1 MKELPE
7 GERPR
12 ERLLSF
18 GPEALSD
25 AELLAT
31 ILGTGDAGSNLT
43 ALDLAR
49 KMLRELVGEP
59 QGWGSLRHLAEASPE
74 ELASFRGVG
83 CAKAASILAA
93 IEMGKRVAAD
103 RTSRPMI
110 HGPADV
116 AQLLAPDMARL
127 DREHFRAVLLDSKN
141 RVIAVE
147 LVTIGG
153 LDSSAV
159 HPREVF
165 KACIRRSAAAV
176 ILTHNH
182 PSGDPTPSPQDVRA
196 TRRMIEAGRLLG
208 IEVLDHVI
216 IGDGKHYSLRGR
228 GMKWDVGDGESD
240 RSWKENN

>member
-12 ERLLSF
+12 ERLLSL
-18 GPEALSD
+18 GPRALSD

-31 ILGTGDAGSNLT
+31 ILGTGDSGSNLT
-43 ALDLAR
+43 ALGLAR
-49 KMLRELVGEP
+49 RMLREFVGESG
-59 QGWGSLRHLAEASPE
+59 GWGSLRYLAEASPE

-83 CAKAASILAA
+83 SAKAASILAA
-93 IEMGKRVAAD
+93 VEMGKRVAAN
-103 RTSRPMI
+103 RVRRPI
-110 HGPADV
+110 IYGPADV
-116 AQLLAPDMARL
+116 AELLAPDMARL
-127 DREHFRAVLLDSKN
+127 DREHFKAVLLDSKN

-147 LVTIGG
+147 LVTVGG

-176 ILTHNH
+176 ILAHNH

-208 IEVLDHVI
+208 IEVLDHVV
-216 IGDGKHYSLRGR
+216 IGDGQHYSLRGR
-228 GMKWDVGDGESD
+228 GMNWDVEDGESD